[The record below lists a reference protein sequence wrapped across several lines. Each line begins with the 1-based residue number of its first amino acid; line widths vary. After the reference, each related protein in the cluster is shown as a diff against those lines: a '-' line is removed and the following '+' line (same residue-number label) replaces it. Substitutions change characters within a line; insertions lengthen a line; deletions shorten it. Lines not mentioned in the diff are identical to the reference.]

1 MEVNEYQEEAESTI
15 QFDKKAEDARS
26 IALLGLSGEVGELST
41 EYKKN

>member
-1 MEVNEYQEEAESTI
+1 MEANEYQKQAEDTI
-15 QFDKKAEDARS
+15 QFDKETEDARS